1 MKLVNNIRSSLFV
14 FYLKMRG
21 AKVGKNCQING
32 PIEILLRD
40 NASLSNLKIGDNV
53 TFGGKIY
60 IRMRKNGKI
69 TLGDG
74 VRTGTEVWLV
84 TANDAEIKVGENSI
98 LNSYNILNGG
108 NGLTIGANCIF
119 GGFVYIN
126 TSDHG
131 FRRGEIILKQG
142 FFGAPI
148 EIGDDVWLGGHV
160 FINKGIKIGSGAVI
174 GAGAIVT
181 KNISEYSIAAGNPAK
196 VIRERD

>member
-1 MKLVNNIRSSLFV
+1 MKILKKIYSFLMIR
-14 FYLKMRG
+14 YLKMNG
-21 AKVGKNCQING
+21 AKIGKNCEFEG

-40 NASLSNLKIGDNV
+40 NARLSNLTVGDNV

-60 IRMRKNGKI
+60 IRMRKNGRI
-69 TLGDG
+69 TLGNG

-84 TANDAEIKVGENSI
+84 TANDAEINVGENSI

-108 NGLTIGANCIF
+108 HGLKIGANCIF

-131 FRRGEIILKQG
+131 FCKGQLIQKQG

-160 FINKGIKIGSGAVI
+160 FINKGLKIGDGAVI

-181 KNISEYSIAAGNPAK
+181 KNIPDYSIAVGNPAE
-196 VIRERD
+196 VIKERV

>member
-1 MKLVNNIRSSLFV
+1 MILISKIYSILLV
-14 FYLKMRG
+14 FYLKMKG
-21 AKVGKNCQING
+21 AKIGKNCHLNG

-40 NASLSNLKIGDNV
+40 NARLSNLIIGDNV

-60 IRMRKNGKI
+60 IRMRKNGRI
-69 TLGDG
+69 ALGNR
-74 VRTGTEVWLV
+74 VKTGTEVWLV
-84 TANDAEIKVGENSI
+84 TANDAELNIGENSI
-98 LNSYNILNGG
+98 LSSYNILNGG
-108 NGLTIGANCIF
+108 HGLKIGANCIF

-131 FRRGEIILKQG
+131 FRREELIQKQG

-160 FINKGIKIGSGAVI
+160 FINKGIKIGNGAVI

-181 KNISEYSIAAGNPAK
+181 KNIPEYSIAVGNPAE
-196 VIRERD
+196 VIKERV

>member
-1 MKLVNNIRSSLFV
+1 MRIFDKIYSFMIVS
-14 FYLKMRG
+14 YLRLKG
-21 AKVGKNCQING
+21 AKVGSNCQISG

-40 NASLSNLKIGDNV
+40 NANLRNLKIGNNV
-53 TFGGKIY
+53 TIGGKIY
-60 IRMRKNGKI
+60 IRMRKTSRI
-69 TLGDG
+69 VLGDG

-84 TANDAEIKVGENSI
+84 TANDAEINVGENSI

-108 NGLTIGANCIF
+108 HGLKIGANCIF

-131 FRRGEIILKQG
+131 FRKGELIQKQG
-142 FFGAPI
+142 FFGAPV

-160 FINKGIKIGSGAVI
+160 FINKGLKIGNGAVI

-181 KNISEYSIAAGNPAK
+181 KNIPEYSIAVGNPAE
-196 VIRERD
+196 VIRERV

>member
-1 MKLVNNIRSSLFV
+1 MKLLNVIYASALII
-14 FYLKMRG
+14 YLKMKG
-21 AKVGKNCQING
+21 AKIGKNCQING

-40 NASLSNLKIGDNV
+40 DAHLSNLIIGDNV

-69 TLGDG
+69 ILGNG

-84 TANDAEIKVGENSI
+84 AANDTEINVGENSI
-98 LNSYNILNGG
+98 INSYNILNGG
-108 NGLTIGANCIF
+108 HGLHIGANCIF

-131 FRRGEIILKQG
+131 FKRGELIQKQG

-148 EIGDDVWLGGHV
+148 FIGDDVWLGGHV
-160 FINKGIKIGSGAVI
+160 FINKGIKIGNGAVI

-181 KNISEYSIAAGNPAK
+181 KNIPEYSIAVGNPAE
-196 VIRERD
+196 VIRERV